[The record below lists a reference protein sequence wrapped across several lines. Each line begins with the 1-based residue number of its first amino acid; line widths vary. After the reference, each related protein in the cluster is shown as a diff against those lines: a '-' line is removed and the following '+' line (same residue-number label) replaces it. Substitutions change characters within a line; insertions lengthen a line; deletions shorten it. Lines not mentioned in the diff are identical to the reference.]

1 MSYRQLTEGQRYQIS
16 ALLSEEFSQREIARK
31 LNIAPSTVHRELR
44 RNNNLCG
51 SYDPQIAQER
61 TLKRRSKPKPKRVC
75 ENTRNAVELMLEM
88 DWSPEQIS
96 AICTRIGYPVSHEWI
111 YNYVLADFYGG
122 GGLFTHLRH
131 RLRRYKK
138 RLHKQRGRILGRRS
152 IHNRPAII
160 DDRERYGDWEIDT
173 VIGKRGTG
181 AIVTLLER
189 KSRFYLV
196 KKVTSKHADAVAD
209 ATIEMLQP
217 FKALVHSITA
227 DNGLE
232 FADHERIAEELDT
245 DVYFADPYASYQR
258 GANENA
264 NGLLRQYVPKGTD
277 LRTVTN
283 ELMAKYQ
290 QRLNLRPRK
299 TLGFIQPDIIFK
311 EQLQQAMSE
320 CCSY

>member
-16 ALLSEEFSQREIARK
+16 AFLSQEFSQREIAKK

-44 RNNNLCG
+44 RNKRKTGPYN
-51 SYDPQIAQER
+51 PEKAQQNA
-61 TLKRRSKPKPKRVC
+61 LMRRLKPKPRRVC
-75 ENTRNAVELMLEM
+75 ENTQNAVELMLEL

-96 AICTRIGYPVSHEWI
+96 AICARIGYSVSHEWI
-111 YNYVLADFYGG
+111 YNHVLTDFNDGG
-122 GGLFTHLRH
+122 RLFTHLRH
-131 RLRRYKK
+131 RLKRYKK
-138 RLHKQRGRILGRRS
+138 RLHKQRGCIVGRRS
-152 IHNRPAII
+152 IHDRPAII
-160 DDRERYGDWEIDT
+160 DERGRYGDWEIDT

-196 KKVTSKHADAVAD
+196 KKVMSKHAESVAQV
-209 ATIEMLQP
+209 TVEMLQP

-232 FADHERIAEELDT
+232 FADHAFMAKELDT

-277 LRTVTN
+277 LRTVTGAQ
-283 ELMAKYQ
+283 LSKYEKQ
-290 QRLNLRPRK
+290 LNLRPRK
-299 TLGFIQPDIIFK
+299 LLGFIQPDVIFK
-311 EQLQQAMSE
+311 EQLQQTISG
-320 CCSY
+320 CCS

>member
-1 MSYRQLTEGQRYQIS
+1 MVVLLFDQKSEFQHELSAADRETTIS
-16 ALLSEEFSQREIARK
+16 DFCVALRRIFTTRDCKKAE
-31 LNIAPSTVHRELR
+31 NIAPSTVHRELR

-51 SYDPQIAQER
+51 SYDPQKAQER

-75 ENTRNAVELMLEM
+75 ENTRNAVELMLKM

-96 AICTRIGYPVSHEWI
+96 AIFTRIGYPVSHEWI
-111 YNYVLADFYGG
+111 YNFVLADFYGG

-138 RLHKQRGRILGRRS
+138 RLHKQRGHILGRRS
-152 IHNRPAII
+152 IHVRPAII

-181 AIVTLLER
+181 ATVTLLE
-189 KSRFYLV
+189 
-196 KKVTSKHADAVAD
+196 
-209 ATIEMLQP
+209 
-217 FKALVHSITA
+217 
-227 DNGLE
+227 
-232 FADHERIAEELDT
+232 
-245 DVYFADPYASYQR
+245 
-258 GANENA
+258 
-264 NGLLRQYVPKGTD
+264 RQYVPKGTD
-277 LRTVTN
+277 LRTITN

>member
-1 MSYRQLTEGQRYQIS
+1 MRVLWPSKSSRAHVKTALQAKAQTGLREYSQRCRAYARDGLEPGAIS
-16 ALLSEEFSQREIARK
+16 A
-31 LNIAPSTVHRELR
+31 V
-44 RNNNLCG
+44 
-51 SYDPQIAQER
+51 
-61 TLKRRSKPKPKRVC
+61 
-75 ENTRNAVELMLEM
+75 
-88 DWSPEQIS
+88 
-96 AICTRIGYPVSHEWI
+96 CTRIGYPVSHEWI
-111 YNYVLADFYGG
+111 YKYVLADFHGG

-131 RLRRYKK
+131 RLKRYKK

-152 IHNRPAII
+152 IHDRPAII

-283 ELMAKYQ
+283 KLMAKYQ

>member
-1 MSYRQLTEGQRYQIS
+1 
-16 ALLSEEFSQREIARK
+16 
-31 LNIAPSTVHRELR
+31 
-44 RNNNLCG
+44 
-51 SYDPQIAQER
+51 
-61 TLKRRSKPKPKRVC
+61 
-75 ENTRNAVELMLEM
+75 
-88 DWSPEQIS
+88 
-96 AICTRIGYPVSHEWI
+96 
-111 YNYVLADFYGG
+111 
-122 GGLFTHLRH
+122 
-131 RLRRYKK
+131 
-138 RLHKQRGRILGRRS
+138 
-152 IHNRPAII
+152 
-160 DDRERYGDWEIDT
+160 
-173 VIGKRGTG
+173 
-181 AIVTLLER
+181 
-189 KSRFYLV
+189 
-196 KKVTSKHADAVAD
+196 
-209 ATIEMLQP
+209 MLQP

-245 DVYFADPYASYQR
+245 DVYFTDPYASYQR

>member
-1 MSYRQLTEGQRYQIS
+1 M
-16 ALLSEEFSQREIARK
+16 
-31 LNIAPSTVHRELR
+31 
-44 RNNNLCG
+44 
-51 SYDPQIAQER
+51 
-61 TLKRRSKPKPKRVC
+61 
-75 ENTRNAVELMLEM
+75 
-88 DWSPEQIS
+88 
-96 AICTRIGYPVSHEWI
+96 
-111 YNYVLADFYGG
+111 
-122 GGLFTHLRH
+122 
-131 RLRRYKK
+131 
-138 RLHKQRGRILGRRS
+138 HKQRGRILGRRS
-152 IHNRPAII
+152 IHVRPAII

-173 VIGKRGTG
+173 VIGKRGSG

-209 ATIEMLQP
+209 ATIAMLQP
-217 FKALVHSITA
+217 FKVLVHSITA

-232 FADHERIAEELDT
+232 FADHERIVEELDT

-277 LRTVTN
+277 LRNVTN

-290 QRLNLRPRK
+290 QRLNLWPRK

-320 CCSY
+320 CCSF

>member
-1 MSYRQLTEGQRYQIS
+1 MSYRQLTEGQRYPFS

-51 SYDPQIAQER
+51 SYDPQKAQER
-61 TLKRRSKPKPKRVC
+61 MLKRRSKPKPKRVC
-75 ENTRNAVELMLEM
+75 ENTRNAVELMLKM

-111 YNYVLADFYGG
+111 YNFVLADFYGG

-152 IHNRPAII
+152 IHVRPAII

-227 DNGLE
+227 DNGLP
-232 FADHERIAEELDT
+232 HEST
-245 DVYFADPYASYQR
+245 
-258 GANENA
+258 
-264 NGLLRQYVPKGTD
+264 
-277 LRTVTN
+277 
-283 ELMAKYQ
+283 
-290 QRLNLRPRK
+290 
-299 TLGFIQPDIIFK
+299 IF
-311 EQLQQAMSE
+311 
-320 CCSY
+320 